1 MENISLA
8 KDIGD
13 IVTQNAINLSGNLAK
28 SYLAKEI
35 GDIVTQNEINYINL
49 NFIRFYLVNSVVRYR
64 IVKFRYYFHDN
75 SKIR

>member
-13 IVTQNAINLSGNLAK
+13 IVTQNAILEGNLPK

-64 IVKFRYYFHDN
+64 IVKFRYYFRDN
-75 SKIR
+75 SEIR

>member
-49 NFIRFYLVNSVVRYR
+49 NFIRFYLVN
-64 IVKFRYYFHDN
+64 KFS
-75 SKIR
+75 SKVSDCKIPILFPRQFRD